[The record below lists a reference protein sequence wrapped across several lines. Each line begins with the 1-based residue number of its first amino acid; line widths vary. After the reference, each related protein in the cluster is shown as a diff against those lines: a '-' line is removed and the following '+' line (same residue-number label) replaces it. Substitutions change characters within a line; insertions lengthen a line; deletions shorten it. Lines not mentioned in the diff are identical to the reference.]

1 MDRQDWYRPKIRYG
15 ICDSPKTE
23 KIDIKPQSFLSDEE
37 IARSAFQKGWNAHTK
52 ASKDLIHTLKTEHN
66 YTGSYWTGYRAALDD
81 LKTLIGDL

>member
-1 MDRQDWYRPKIRYG
+1 MRFAKNRKDRYQTAI
-15 ICDSPKTE
+15 
-23 KIDIKPQSFLSDEE
+23 FLSDEE
-37 IARSAFQKGWNAHTK
+37 ISRSAFQKGWNAHTK